1 MIDTT
6 TSLFFHGV
14 KRSLQG
20 ARPVPV
26 PAPGAVMV
34 SRDGQ
39 SFVAAPVSQVP
50 APAPMLATQTR
61 FTGQAWVSPAPP
73 KPLVETIPLGPKAT
87 FVSTPGFDMM
97 GTEEE
102 KIGPR
107 AKAASLVGG
116 L

>member
-1 MIDTT
+1 M
-6 TSLFFHGV
+6 FF
-14 KRSLQG
+14 KKTKDAFR
-20 ARPVPV
+20 AAPRPVPPNVVSLSV
-26 PAPGAVMV
+26 P
-34 SRDGQ
+34 RDGA
-39 SFVAAPVSQVP
+39 SIVSPDGLRPVAVP
-50 APAPMLATQTR
+50 APAAPMPATQTR